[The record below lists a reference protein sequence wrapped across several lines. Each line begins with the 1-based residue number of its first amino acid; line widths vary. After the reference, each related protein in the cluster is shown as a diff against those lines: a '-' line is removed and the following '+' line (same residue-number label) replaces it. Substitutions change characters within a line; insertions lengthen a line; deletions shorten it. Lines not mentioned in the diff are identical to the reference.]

1 MNEIEKENERSLD
14 KHVSGNSRMME
25 SVHFRK
31 FKTDFF
37 FANKVLGCY
46 NEESILA

>member
-1 MNEIEKENERSLD
+1 MNEALD
-14 KHVSGNSRMME
+14 KYVADNSWMME

-31 FKTDFF
+31 FKMEKNSP
-37 FANKVLGCY
+37 NKVLGCY